1 MIRALALALVVVATA
16 SCAHHPPKRGAPP
29 PREHETHVPP
39 EPAPKAKSGR
49 YTQEFD
55 GGPEIPQD
63 VSNVPEP
70 VPKAEPKSAY
80 GNLSPY
86 TVLGHTYTVRESCA
100 GYVERGIASWY
111 GTKFHGH
118 LTSNRESYD
127 MYLYTAAH
135 KTLPLPCFARVTNLD
150 NGRSIIVR
158 INDRGP
164 FHEDRIIDLSY
175 VAAVKLGI
183 QATGTGLV
191 EVRAIDPGKPEPKL
205 PETLQASRASS
216 KAGREASS
224 RVAETAPSSP
234 ARKAS
239 LYVQA
244 GAFSDRDNAK
254 KLEAKLEQKG
264 VRDVFLDTIDRG
276 GRALHRVR
284 IGPLAGVDAA
294 DRLTAL
300 LRDLGIS
307 SVAVNVD

>member
-1 MIRALALALVVVATA
+1 
-16 SCAHHPPKRGAPP
+16 
-29 PREHETHVPP
+29 
-39 EPAPKAKSGR
+39 
-49 YTQEFD
+49 
-55 GGPEIPQD
+55 
-63 VSNVPEP
+63 
-70 VPKAEPKSAY
+70 
-80 GNLSPY
+80 
-86 TVLGHTYTVRESCA
+86 VLGRTYTLRDSCA

-127 MYLYTAAH
+127 MYQFSAAH

-175 VAAVKLGI
+175 AAAVKLGI

-205 PETLQASRASS
+205 PETLQASRARPS
-216 KAGREASS
+216 GHEASG
-224 RVAETAPSSP
+224 RMAESAPAP

-254 KLEAKLEQKG
+254 KLEAKLEEKG

-300 LRDLGIS
+300 LRGLGIS